1 MSMAALLWGTLGFL
15 SGYLAGTFWG
25 FGRKAVTP
33 PPRKGVAVTVNK
45 RWSTER
51 LIGPVVLLL
60 AILMGVQYML
70 QVSRE
75 REIIDCQ
82 AGFNSAFSRQLS
94 IRSELSSQAQANVDS
109 IILSIGKLV
118 SPTDA
123 QPSPAEQV
131 KRAAEYRKLFKD
143 FAAESA
149 AISKKRNET
158 PLPKLPDCG
167 DNTAALPAT
176 LAVDLARIEALE
188 ANLDASRQAI
198 LASQVPSAAPEVTAS
213 PVRTVIVRGTSS
225 TSRPD
230 PTPKPPVVIVRDPAP
245 ASTPSPAPAPPV
257 DPPPALTSQTC
268 LLNLLGL
275 CI

>member
-1 MSMAALLWGTLGFL
+1 MAALLWGTLGFL

-25 FGRKAVTP
+25 FGRKAATP
-33 PPRKGVAVTVNK
+33 PPRKGVAAASTVK

-167 DNTAALPAT
+167 DNAAFMPAT

-198 LASQVPSAAPEVTAS
+198 LASQVPSTAPEVTAS

-225 TSRPD
+225 TSRR
-230 PTPKPPVVIVRDPAP
+230 PPVVVVKDPAP
-245 ASTPSPAPAPPV
+245 ASTPSPVPAPPV
-257 DPPPALTSQTC
+257 VQPPVQSTSQTC